1 MACLITDKCSSGSN
15 IKSTCKIQE
24 VHSTSESEKII
35 KNNNNKMSHHLILK
49 LAKSDEGYSDHPLP
63 AHLPLEDS
71 CFPKLEEESR
81 TVSDIFEDQLQA

>member
-35 KNNNNKMSHHLILK
+35 KKNNNKMSHHLILK
-49 LAKSDEGYSDHPLP
+49 LARSDEGYSDHSLP
-63 AHLPLEDS
+63 AHGNADLPLEDS
-71 CFPKLEEESR
+71 CFPKLEEESKNC
-81 TVSDIFEDQLQA
+81 L